1 MKNLHLRLL
10 GLFLLFLIPK
20 TSLSQDLKLINE
32 QMFKQLDTVK
42 NIHSKKI
49 INRHY
54 PNGSVKEIGVS
65 IIKMVGR
72 KKIFGLVGYHL
83 HYYENG
89 NIKDSSFFDINTN
102 FSGIG
107 KGYYEDGTLKFL
119 AIGRDVSIEDGLR
132 YSKFRTGLCDSYNLY
147 YYPNGILGS
156 EFGVNLKKD
165 SNHLG
170 DIVICAIS
178 YNKDGT
184 IKSFEQ
190 KSKKE

>member
-1 MKNLHLRLL
+1 MKNIHLRLF
-10 GLFLLFLIPK
+10 GLFLLILIPK
-20 TSLSQDLKLINE
+20 TLLSQDVQLINE
-32 QMFKQLDTVK
+32 QMFKQLDTVM

-49 INRHY
+49 ITKHY
-54 PNGSVKEIGVS
+54 QNGRVKEIGVL
-65 IIKMVGR
+65 IKKLVGR
-72 KKIFGLVGYHL
+72 KKIIGFVGFHL
-83 HYYENG
+83 HYYKNG
-89 NIKDSSFFDINTN
+89 NIKDSTFFDINTN
-102 FSGIG
+102 LSGIG
-107 KGYYEDGTLKFL
+107 KGYYEDGKLRTL

-156 EFGVNLKKD
+156 EFGVNLRKN

-190 KSKKE
+190 KSQKE